1 MRRWSQVLI
10 CIAAGVALSGCPKSG
25 NHDYKAGEKAL
36 ELKDYDAAVDYYGK
50 ALAAEPH
57 NAYYRI
63 KLNDAR
69 FEAGQLHVRQGLKLR
84 DKGDLQGAIS
94 EFQRAQILDP
104 SSIVADQELRKTLE
118 MLADR
123 ERAAQQQEEQP
134 LYENGQPTL
143 ASQPPELK
151 PLSRGPITMKMSN
164 DA

>member
-118 MLADR
+118 MLAD
-123 ERAAQQQEEQP
+123 
-134 LYENGQPTL
+134 
-143 ASQPPELK
+143 S
-151 PLSRGPITMKMSN
+151 I
-164 DA
+164 